1 MLCTPKP
8 NGFAD
13 QFPYEKWLAIIG
25 NINPTFSDTA
35 IWKFQIQQIQAEFF
49 GEDSSCLLAPNLRA
63 AAVDEELQPFKYPQW
78 ANMNG

>member
-1 MLCTPKP
+1 MDSFIKGYEGYGRS
-8 NGFAD
+8 NGIELIEF
-13 QFPYEKWLAIIG
+13 
-25 NINPTFSDTA
+25 

-49 GEDSSCLLAPNLRA
+49 GEDSSCLAPNLRA